1 MAAWSVERKVP
12 VEGQLQGPSPPPQKR
27 HLYFTATLEIRDSI
41 LSAENAFLHS
51 QVWGYAGL
59 GGGWEDVQSWP
70 LSSQVQRA
78 EHAVGHGEQRQGWRE
93 EEGSGEAG

>member
-1 MAAWSVERKVP
+1 MAAWSMGRKAP

-51 QVWGYAGL
+51 KVWGYAGL
-59 GGGWEDVQSWP
+59 GGMGG
-70 LSSQVQRA
+70 RA
-78 EHAVGHGEQRQGWRE
+78 KLATEFPRP
-93 EEGSGEAG
+93 EG